1 MLLIRRF
8 SRLPSSVPESPA
20 YGGRAR
26 RFGVLITALRLPPNG
41 GTHETY
47 FHPLADRIDF
57 VARLQV
63 IARTKGSS
71 SDPYPTIT
79 PRPVYAGRSANSDR
93 IVPTPIS
100 YTLMPVSAHPVWWFV
115 DCLTGAPKRTNL
127 ISAPIRASRHAGQ
140 KLLISR
146 TPSHHGRVWPHRVY
160 WIMCARLPMI
170 LSPLSA
176 VSQARRV
183 QAEGVGPMSFFLLLR
198 SLVRG
203 AAP

>member
-1 MLLIRRF
+1 MICPVPAFTGLSLAVVFVGSYFVHLPRVPLLFDPLGAGRVCLE
-8 SRLPSSVPESPA
+8 SLVQSALSSLLLSPP
-20 YGGRAR
+20 
-26 RFGVLITALRLPPNG
+26 LIFVLPPNG

-160 WIMCARLPMI
+160 
-170 LSPLSA
+170 
-176 VSQARRV
+176 
-183 QAEGVGPMSFFLLLR
+183 
-198 SLVRG
+198 
-203 AAP
+203 